1 MSKGR
6 QRFLAYGGLLALRP
20 PLSSPPDGTSNRL
33 TVRDVGP
40 EQWAK
45 ELAMALLRSYVNGH
59 WVEPADEGRPV
70 LDAVTG
76 EEVARVS
83 STGVDM
89 AAALEYGRSAG
100 GPALREL
107 TFHQRAGLL
116 KALGSGLR
124 EHRDELYAL
133 SARTGATLSDARF
146 DVDGG
151 LGVLLSYA
159 SKARRELPN
168 DTVVIEG
175 ALEPLGKSGQF
186 GGQHIMTSRP
196 GVAVQINAFNFPVWG
211 PLEKFAPAFLA
222 GLPSLIKP
230 ASQTAYLTV
239 RLVELMIESGLLPE
253 GSVQLICG
261 SAGDLL
267 DHLTEQDLVSFTGS
281 AATARQLRAHPTVVG
296 HAVRFNAEADSL
308 NCSILGPDAA
318 AGSPEFDLYVSQLV
332 TEMTVKAGQKCTA
345 IRRAFVP
352 VALAEQVAGA
362 VRDRLATVVVGS
374 PAEESVR
381 MGALA
386 SLEQRDEVR
395 RSVKGLLGAARLAF
409 GDSEHVAVVG
419 ADAER
424 GAFISPLLLV
434 CDDAD
439 RAEPHEIEA
448 FGPVSTIMGY
458 ATAEQVIELAARGRG
473 SLAGSVV
480 TGDTEFAR
488 RVVLG
493 TAPWHGRLLVLDRDD
508 AAESTGHGS
517 PLPPL
522 VHGGPGRAGGG
533 EELGGIRGVLHYM
546 QRTAVQASPRVLTAV
561 TGTWVPGAARSAD
574 GTHPFRKSLADLRPG
589 DTVVAGPRRV
599 TLADIEHFAEFTGD
613 TFYAHMDEEA
623 AKANPF
629 FDGRVAHGYL
639 VLSFAAGLFVQPD
652 PGPVLANYGI
662 ENLRFL
668 TPVYPGDELTVTLT
682 CKQIIP
688 REDAGHGEVRW
699 DTDVI
704 NQHGAS
710 VAKYDVLT
718 MVAKDWPLADPEG

>member
-1 MSKGR
+1 
-6 QRFLAYGGLLALRP
+6 
-20 PLSSPPDGTSNRL
+20 
-33 TVRDVGP
+33 
-40 EQWAK
+40 
-45 ELAMALLRSYVNGH
+45 MALLRSYVNGN
-59 WVEPADEGRPV
+59 WVTPDGEGRPV
-70 LDAVTG
+70 FDAVTG
-76 EEVARVS
+76 AEVAQIS
-83 STGVDM
+83 AAGIDM
-89 AAALEYGRSAG
+89 AGALAYGREVGGAG
-100 GPALREL
+100 LLEL
-107 TFHQRAGLL
+107 TFHQRAALL
-116 KALGSGLR
+116 KALGSHLR

-133 SARTGATLSDARF
+133 SAKTGATLGDAKF

-151 LGVLLSYA
+151 IGVLLSYA

-168 DTVVIEG
+168 DTVCLDG

-186 GGQHIMTSRP
+186 AGQHIMTSLR

-211 PLEKFAPAFLA
+211 PLEKLAPAFLA
-222 GLPSLIKP
+222 GVPSLIKP
-230 ASQTAYLTV
+230 ASQTAYLTE
-239 RLVELMIESGLLPE
+239 RLVELIVGSGLLPA

-281 AATARQLRAHPTVVG
+281 AATARQLRAHPRVV
-296 HAVRFNAEADSL
+296 ARSVRFNAEADSL
-308 NCSILGPDAA
+308 NCSILGPDTGPGTA
-318 AGSPEFDLYVSQLV
+318 EFDLYVSQLV
-332 TEMTVKAGQKCTA
+332 AEMTVKAGQKCTA

-352 VALAEQVAGA
+352 AGVADAVTDA
-362 VRDRLATVVVGS
+362 VRERLAKVVVGS
-374 PAEESVR
+374 PADPSVR

-386 SLEQRDEVR
+386 SLEQREEVR
-395 RSVKGLLGAARLAF
+395 RSIKGLLAAGRLVY
-409 GDSEHVAVVG
+409 GDPDRVTVVG

-424 GAFISPLLLV
+424 GAFISPLLLR
-434 CDDAD
+434 CDDAH

-448 FGPVSTIMGY
+448 FGPVATIMGY
-458 ATAEQVIELAARGRG
+458 GSTDEVIGLAARGLG

-480 TGDTEFAR
+480 TADAKFAR
-488 RVVLG
+488 AVVLG
-493 TAPWHGRLLVLDRDD
+493 VAPWHGRLLVLDADD

-533 EELGGIRGVLHYM
+533 EEMGGIRGVLHYM
-546 QRTAVQASPRVLTAV
+546 QRTAVQASPRVLAAV
-561 TGTWVPGAARSAD
+561 TGTWVPGAARSA
-574 GTHPFRKSLADLRPG
+574 GVHPFRKPLAELRPG
-589 DTVVAGPRRV
+589 DTVVAGPRQV

-613 TFYAHMDEEA
+613 TFYAHMDDEA
-623 AKANPF
+623 ARANPF

-652 PGPVLANYGI
+652 PGPVLANYGV

-699 DTDVI
+699 DTDVT
-704 NQHGAS
+704 NQNGAS

-718 MVAKDWPLADPEG
+718 MVAKEWPPA